1 MDTDGQMDTAL
12 SSVGLLFVK
21 GRYQVTNF
29 YVYVD
34 AIYDYGAFY
43 SQPFRTLRRGFN
55 LFIDCTMPI
64 AYITAIVTDKLGNFK
79 TILLRISLVIYL
91 SHLTNCQ
98 IQRITVRPETVNVTQ
113 GTDLTLPC
121 KVENR
126 AGRVQWVKS
135 GVTLGYDREVAGYS
149 RYSVIGAEGEGEFN
163 FHIANVR

>member
-1 MDTDGQMDTAL
+1 MCGALNGLGGVDDGTGAGEGRGLEDDRRVQLLPAVLVASVDDGQPE
-12 SSVGLLFVK
+12 G
-21 GRYQVTNF
+21 GRLAVADPRREI
-29 YVYVD
+29 VD
-34 AIYDYGAFY
+34 
-43 SQPFRTLRRGFN
+43 
-55 LFIDCTMPI
+55 
-64 AYITAIVTDKLGNFK
+64 
-79 TILLRISLVIYL
+79 
-91 SHLTNCQ
+91 LTNCQ